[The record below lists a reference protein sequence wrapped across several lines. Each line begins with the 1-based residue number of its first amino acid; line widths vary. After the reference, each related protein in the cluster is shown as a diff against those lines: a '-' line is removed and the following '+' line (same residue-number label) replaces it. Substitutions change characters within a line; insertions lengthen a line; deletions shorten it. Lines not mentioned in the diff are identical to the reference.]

1 MEIKKIYMKPA
12 VRWSAMDSETVI
24 CSSPNDPDQLNG
36 SVREGNISNGSV
48 GAKRYNIWEDDR

>member
-24 CSSPNDPDQLNG
+24 CSSLNDPDELKG
-36 SVREGNISNGSV
+36 SFREGNISSGSV
-48 GAKRYNIWEDDR
+48 GAKRYNIWDDDR

>member
-1 MEIKKIYMKPA
+1 MKPA
-12 VRWSAMDSETVI
+12 VRWNAMDSETVI

-36 SVREGNISNGSV
+36 SVREGNISSGPV

>member
-1 MEIKKIYMKPA
+1 MEIKKFYMKPA

-24 CSSPNDPDQLNG
+24 CSSLNDPDQLNG
-36 SVREGNISNGSV
+36 SVREGNISSGPV